1 MKITLKAARINQGLN
16 QTQAGNKIGVSK
28 DTLSKWERGECVPNL
43 KYIPA
48 IEETYCVK
56 YDDLI
61 FLPSNNALSVK
72 VKAHCTA

>member
-1 MKITLKAARINQGLN
+1 MKITLKAARINQGLT

-72 VKAHCTA
+72 AKTHCTA